1 MDITRNNI
9 TKLHLQTQSLFPPN
23 MERTLD
29 VEPRM
34 GTNPF
39 AEDFIKSL
47 PISSNQSSNSSS
59 SEMVNERRQSFSTQ
73 KSIGEGRS
81 SGQRRVML
89 MESPCTPGRG
99 VFSFSS
105 SLSGRRRRNFPS
117 KWDDAEKWV
126 TSSHESPAHSLKNH
140 HILKDK
146 LASEVPSTEGFIFRD
161 LEEEEEEAQV
171 QHRDMGTE
179 MTPVGSVTTSRCHTP
194 FESTSPARHNTP
206 SNMSGPLTETKN
218 VIDISEFANKLR
230 LSGSAATQY
239 YNSVTSHWNS
249 REEEEEEISKSL
261 RHSDMESEL
270 QRSVSVTVW
279 DDEDDKIKF
288 CQRYQREEAKIK
300 AWVNL
305 QDAKA
310 EAQSRKL
317 EVKIQKMRSNFE
329 EKMMKRMDTVHRR
342 AEDWRATARQQHAEQ
357 LKRAAE
363 TARKLSNRRGYL
375 VAGRSSCGCLPS
387 IPVSSNSPINQLTLT
402 RFYRSKSKKKMFLTR
417 SVYQSVI
424 LCLWVHL
431 NVRPFCVSIPILLL
445 RRTEYDRGVNT
456 FSPEGRLFQVEYA
469 IEAIKLGSTAIGV
482 KTKEGVVLA
491 VEKRITSPLLEPSSV
506 EKIMEIDDHIGCAMS
521 GLIADARTLVEH
533 ARVETQNHRFSYGE
547 PMTVESTTQALC
559 DLALRFGEG
568 DEESMSRPF
577 GVSLLIAGHDENGPS
592 LYYTDPSG
600 TFWQC
605 NAKAIGSGSEG
616 ADSSLQEQFNKDLSL
631 SEAETIAVSILKQVM
646 EEKVTPN
653 NVDIAKVAPAYH
665 LYTPEEVEAVI
676 SRL

>member
-1 MDITRNNI
+1 MDITRNSI

-140 HILKDK
+140 HIRRDK

-342 AEDWRATARQQHAEQ
+342 AEEWRATARQQHAEQ

-375 VAGRSSCGCLPS
+375 VAGRSSCGCLPCNN
-387 IPVSSNSPINQLTLT
+387 ISSNSPINQL
-402 RFYRSKSKKKMFLTR
+402 F
-417 SVYQSVI
+417 
-424 LCLWVHL
+424 
-431 NVRPFCVSIPILLL
+431 PILLL